1 MLDIKLIKKDP
12 AAAAAALARRGQ
24 QYDLATVVAL
34 EDRRIAMQGELDA
47 LRAKQNEASAKIGQM
62 VREKKDPG
70 PAKEE
75 SKRVGEEVK
84 EREAAFRAVEAD
96 LEKELLL
103 IPNIPDTTVPQ
114 GKDETENVVVR
125 TWGTPR
131 VFDFTPKN
139 HQELGEALGILDLK
153 RAAKITGARFSL
165 LRGQGAKLER
175 CLMSFMLNQHTA
187 NGYEEVLPPFLVN
200 RKSMRGTG
208 QLPKFESDLF
218 KIEDDERGEEDS
230 DLFLIPTAEVPV
242 TNIHAGEILA
252 AEELTKKFC
261 AYTPCFRR
269 EAGSYGKVTAG
280 IIRQHQFN
288 KVEIVKLAKPED
300 SWAELETL
308 TADAESILQKLD
320 LPYRVLALCTG
331 DQGFSAAKTYDI
343 EVWLPSMNR
352 YVEISSCSNFT
363 DFQARRAN
371 IKFKRDAK
379 AKPEYVHTL
388 NGSGLAIG
396 RTMVAILE
404 NYQTP
409 EGNVRLPKA
418 LRHFMGTGIIR
429 PQGSPEIEEPPLDI

>member
-12 AAAAAALARRGQ
+12 AAAAAALGRRGPKF
-24 QYDLATVVAL
+24 DLDAVTAL
-34 EDRRIAMQGELDA
+34 DDRRVAMQGELDA
-47 LRAKQNEASAKIGQM
+47 LRGRQNEASAMIGQM

-75 SKRVGEEVK
+75 SKRLADGIKAGEV
-84 EREAAFRAVEAD
+84 AYRAIEEE
-96 LEKELLL
+96 LEKALLV
-103 IPNIPDTTVPQ
+103 IPNIPDATVPD
-114 GKDETENVVVR
+114 GKDESENVVVR

-131 VFDFTPKN
+131 VFDFAPKN

-175 CLMSFMLNQHTA
+175 CLMSFMLNQHTGS
-187 NGYEEVLPPFLVN
+187 GYEEVFTPFMVN
-200 RKSMRGTG
+200 AKSMTGTG
-208 QLPKFESDLF
+208 QLPKFAEDLF
-218 KIEDDERGEEDS
+218 KIEGEEYY
-230 DLFLIPTAEVPV
+230 LVPTAEVPV
-242 TNIHAGEILA
+242 TNIYADEILS
-252 AEELTKKFC
+252 AEELPRKFC

-288 KVEIVKLAKPED
+288 KVELVKLAKPED
-300 SWAELETL
+300 SWTELEKL
-308 TADAESILQKLD
+308 TSDAETILQKLD
-320 LPYRVLALCTG
+320 LPYRVVALCTG
-331 DQGFSAAKTYDI
+331 DMGFSAAKTYDI

-396 RTMVAILE
+396 RTMVALLE

-418 LRHFMGTGIIR
+418 LRHYMGTGIIR
-429 PQGSPEIEEPPLDI
+429 PAGSAEAEEAEQDI

>member
-12 AAAAAALARRGQ
+12 AAAAAALSRRGPQ
-24 QYDLATVVAL
+24 FDLSAVVAL
-34 EDRRIAMQGELDA
+34 EDRRVAMQGELDT

-62 VREKKDPG
+62 VREKKNPG

-75 SKRVGEEVK
+75 SKRAGEEVK
-84 EREAAFRAVEAD
+84 EREAAFRAVEAE
-96 LEKELLL
+96 LESALLL
-103 IPNIPDTTVPQ
+103 IPNIPDASVPD
-114 GKDETENVVVR
+114 GKDETENVVIR

-153 RAAKITGARFSL
+153 RAAKIAGARFSL

-187 NGYEEVLPPFLVN
+187 NGYEEVLPPFMVN
-200 RKSMRGTG
+200 AKSMTATG
-208 QLPKFESDLF
+208 QLPKFADDLF
-218 KIEDDERGEEDS
+218 KIEGEEYY
-230 DLFLIPTAEVPV
+230 LIPTAEVPV
-242 TNIHAGEILA
+242 TNIHADEILA
-252 AEELTKKFC
+252 ADELPKKFC

-288 KVEIVKLAKPED
+288 KVEIVKLVKPEE

-308 TADAESILQKLD
+308 TADAEQVLQKLD

-404 NYQTP
+404 NYQTA

-429 PQGSPEIEEPPLDI
+429 PHGSPEIEEPPLDM

>member
-1 MLDIKLIKKDP
+1 MLDIKLIKKDRE
-12 AAAAAALARRGQ
+12 AAEAALNRRGQ
-24 QYDLATVVAL
+24 QFDLAPVVAL
-34 EDRRIAMQGELDA
+34 EDRRVAMQGELDA

-62 VREKKDPG
+62 VRDKKDPG

-75 SKRVGEEVK
+75 SKRVGEEIK
-84 EREAAFRAVEAD
+84 EREAAFRAVETE
-96 LEKELLL
+96 LENALLA
-103 IPNIPDTTVPQ
+103 IPNIPDAAVPL

-125 TWGTPR
+125 EWGTPR

-175 CLMSFMLNQHTA
+175 CLMSFMLNQHAA
-187 NGYEEVLPPFLVN
+187 NGYEEVLPPFIVN
-200 RKSMRGTG
+200 AKSMTGTG
-208 QLPKFESDLF
+208 QLPKFADDLF
-218 KIEDDERGEEDS
+218 KIEGEEHY
-230 DLFLIPTAEVPV
+230 LIPTAEVPV

-269 EAGSYGKVTAG
+269 EAGTYGKVTAG

-308 TADAESILQKLD
+308 TNDAEMILQKLD
-320 LPYRVLALCTG
+320 LPYRVIALCTG
-331 DQGFSAAKTYDI
+331 DMGFSAAKTYDI

-429 PQGSPEIEEPPLDI
+429 PHGSPEIEEPPLDI

>member
-12 AAAAAALARRGQ
+12 AAAAAALARRGPHFN
-24 QYDLATVVAL
+24 LSAAVAL
-34 EDRRIAMQGELDA
+34 ENRRIAIQGRLDI
-47 LRAKQNEASAKIGQM
+47 LRTWLNEESAKIGQM

-70 PAKEE
+70 PAKEK
-75 SKRVGEEVK
+75 SKQLGEDIRGE
-84 EREAAFRAVEAD
+84 EAAFRAVEAE
-96 LEKELLL
+96 LESALLF
-103 IPNIPDTTVPQ
+103 IPNMPDASVPD
-114 GKDETENVVVR
+114 GKDETENVVIR
-125 TWGTPR
+125 TWGAPR

-175 CLMSFMLNQHTA
+175 CLMSFMLNQHA
-187 NGYEEVLPPFLVN
+187 ASGYEEVLPPFIVN
-200 RKSMRGTG
+200 AKSMTGTG
-208 QLPKFESDLF
+208 QLPKFADDLF
-218 KIEDDERGEEDS
+218 KIEGEEYY
-230 DLFLIPTAEVPV
+230 LIPTAEVPV
-242 TNIHAGEILA
+242 TNIHADEILSA
-252 AEELTKKFC
+252 DELPKKFC

-288 KVEIVKLAKPED
+288 KVEIVKLVKPEE

-308 TADAESILQKLD
+308 TADAEQILQKLD

-331 DQGFSAAKTYDI
+331 DMGFSAAKTYDI

-379 AKPEYVHTL
+379 AKPEYIHTL

-404 NYQTP
+404 NYQTV

-429 PQGSPEIEEPPLDI
+429 PQGSPDIEEPPLDM